1 MSGGVDSSVSLLLA
15 KKMLGDD
22 ALGVTLDLSGSAAD
36 RENAVDAAAI
46 CEKLG
51 VPHTALDATARFGE
65 KVKNYFVSE
74 YLAGRTPNP
83 CVICNREIKLGL
95 LSEFADRDGYSEIV
109 TGHYARLEKIGGYTY
124 IRKAAD
130 LSKDQSYVLAMLSQ
144 EQLARARFPLGELTK
159 SEVRALAAEHGFAS
173 ASRRDS
179 QDICFVPDGDYVGF
193 ISRTLGVEPERGE
206 YVDTAGN
213 VLGGHRGQI
222 CYTVGQRKGLGIS
235 LGRHAFVLSKD
246 AATNRV
252 TLGDEAELYRR
263 EVKVAGLNLPS
274 DPHALDGCVR
284 CAAKLRY
291 AHREAAATFT
301 RTGEDEGVLLF
312 DEAVR
317 APSPGQ
323 FAVMYSGEYVIG
335 AGVIE

>member
-15 KKMLGDD
+15 KKMLGEG
-22 ALGVTLDLSGSAAD
+22 ALGVTLDLSGTPAD
-36 RENAVDAAAI
+36 RENSADAAVI
-46 CEKLG
+46 CEKLR
-51 VPHTALDATARFGE
+51 VPHMTLDASERFSR
-65 KVKNYFVSE
+65 KVKDYFVLE
-74 YLAGRTPNP
+74 YLRGRTPNP
-83 CVICNREIKLGL
+83 CVVCNREIKLGL
-95 LSEFADRDGYSEIV
+95 LSEFADREGYTEIV
-109 TGHYARLEKIGGYTY
+109 TGHYARTEKIGAYTY

-130 LSKDQSYVLAMLSQ
+130 SSKDQSYVLAMLSQ
-144 EQLARARFPLGELTK
+144 EQISRARFPLGELTK
-159 SEVRALAAEHGFAS
+159 AEVRDIAVEHGFAS

-193 ISRTLGVEPERGE
+193 ISRTLGRESEPGE
-206 YVDTAGN
+206 YVDAAGN
-213 VLGGHRGQI
+213 VLGKHRGQI

-246 AATNRV
+246 AAANRV
-252 TLGDEAELYRR
+252 VLGDEGALFRR
-263 EVKVAGLNLPS
+263 EVKLAGLNRPS
-274 DPHALDGCVR
+274 DPHALDGEVR
-284 CAAKLRY
+284 CTAKLRY

-301 RTGEDEGVLLF
+301 RTGEDSGVLLF